1 MSRHHWY
8 IVRSK
13 SVEPRTMSVTVWKCI
28 QIASPEVMSRAAT
41 APVRG
46 HGLGSTM

>member
-8 IVRSK
+8 IVSK
-13 SVEPRTMSVTVWKCI
+13 SRIIPNVIRVVDWKWNHMAVPDVTR
-28 QIASPEVMSRAAT
+28 RAAT